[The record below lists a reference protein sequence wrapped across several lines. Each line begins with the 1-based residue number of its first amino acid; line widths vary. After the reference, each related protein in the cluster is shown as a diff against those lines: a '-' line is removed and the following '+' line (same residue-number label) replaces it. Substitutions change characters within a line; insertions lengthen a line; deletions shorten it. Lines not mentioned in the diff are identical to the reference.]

1 MNYKVIFNA
10 LIIIFIVH
18 LVIQNIN
25 HTEVINLS
33 NLTERFSGE
42 ESHVNDDT
50 NNRNTNKG
58 DVNKN
63 TNDTQDTDNS
73 DEPDVNEAFENN
85 ELKNELLDYAKSFKI
100 DSNTGVLP
108 GNYFE
113 NNENVPNFESNVAD
127 VSKFYKNNYDSLDKN
142 ELINTNTSNKLVNEL
157 NCTDKQVNTSNNQ
170 PDYWAYQNE
179 LPMNGGEIGGVV
191 GFNNLEGQYGIYDDS
206 DLNQKNCK
214 LDGMENHLNSN
225 DLRKPDIFN

>member
-25 HTEVINLS
+25 YNEVINLS
-33 NLTERFSGE
+33 NLTERFSE
-42 ESHVNDDT
+42 QDDSNTIQVTQNNDDANNDDT
-50 NNRNTNKG
+50 NDANDNT
-58 DVNKN
+58 
-63 TNDTQDTDNS
+63 

-113 NNENVPNFESNVAD
+113 NNENVPNFESNVANI
-127 VSKFYKNNYDSLDKN
+127 SKFYKNNYDSLEKN
-142 ELINTNTSNKLVNEL
+142 ELINMNTSNKQVNEL
-157 NCTDKQVNTSNNQ
+157 NCTDRQVNTSNNQ
-170 PDYWAYQNE
+170 PDYWTYQNE
-179 LPMNGGEIGGVV
+179 LPMNGGEIGGIV

-225 DLRKPDIFN
+225 DLRKPDIVN

>member
-18 LVIQNIN
+18 LIIQNIN
-25 HTEVINLS
+25 HNEVINLS

-42 ESHVNDDT
+42 ESHENSDKNEGNGNKDT
-50 NNRNTNKG
+50 NKE
-58 DVNKN
+58 
-63 TNDTQDTDNS
+63 TNDSDVS
-73 DEPDVNEAFENN
+73 EPDEPDVNEAFENN

-127 VSKFYKNNYDSLDKN
+127 VSKFYKNNYDSLEKN
-142 ELINTNTSNKLVNEL
+142 ELINMNTSNKQVNEL
-157 NCTDKQVNTSNNQ
+157 NCTDRQVNTSNNQ

-179 LPMNGGEIGGVV
+179 LPMNGGEMGGIV

-225 DLRKPDIFN
+225 DLRKPDIVN

>member
-1 MNYKVIFNA
+1 MNYKVIFNT

-25 HTEVINLS
+25 HSEVINLS

-42 ESHVNDDT
+42 ENNLENDNNNNNRDVEKDTKDEDT
-50 NNRNTNKG
+50 NT
-58 DVNKN
+58 
-63 TNDTQDTDNS
+63 

-100 DSNTGVLP
+100 ESNNGILP

-113 NNENVPNFESNVAD
+113 NNENVPNFESNVAN

-157 NCTDKQVNTSNNQ
+157 NCTDKQVNTSKNQ

-225 DLRKPDIFN
+225 DLRKPDIVN

>member
-1 MNYKVIFNA
+1 MNYKVIFNT

-25 HTEVINLS
+25 HSEVINLS

-42 ESHVNDDT
+42 ENNLENDNNNNGDVEKDTKDEDT
-50 NNRNTNKG
+50 NT
-58 DVNKN
+58 
-63 TNDTQDTDNS
+63 

-100 DSNTGVLP
+100 ESNNGILP

-113 NNENVPNFESNVAD
+113 NNENVPNFESNVAN

-225 DLRKPDIFN
+225 DLRKPDIVN

>member
-25 HTEVINLS
+25 HSEIINLS

-42 ESHVNDDT
+42 ESHEDS
-50 NNRNTNKG
+50 NTNEE
-58 DVNKN
+58 DVNKE
-63 TNDTQDTDNS
+63 TNDS
-73 DEPDVNEAFENN
+73 DVNEPDVPDVNEAFENN

-100 DSNTGVLP
+100 ESNTGVLP

-127 VSKFYKNNYDSLDKN
+127 ISKFYKNNYDSLDKN
-142 ELINTNTSNKLVNEL
+142 ELINMNTSNKQVNEL
-157 NCTDKQVNTSNNQ
+157 NCTDRQVNTSNNQ

-179 LPMNGGEIGGVV
+179 LPMNGGEMGGIV

-225 DLRKPDIFN
+225 DLRKPDIVN

>member
-25 HTEVINLS
+25 HNEIINLS
-33 NLTERFSGE
+33 NLTERFSE
-42 ESHVNDDT
+42 QDDTKTSQVEQNSDDT
-50 NNRNTNKG
+50 NDEK
-58 DVNKN
+58 D
-63 TNDTQDTDNS
+63 DA

-100 DSNTGVLP
+100 DSNTGILP

-127 VSKFYKNNYDSLDKN
+127 VSKFYKNNYDSLEKN
-142 ELINTNTSNKLVNEL
+142 ELINMNTSNKQVNEL
-157 NCTDKQVNTSNNQ
+157 NCTDRQVNTSNNQ

-179 LPMNGGEIGGVV
+179 LPMNGGEMGGIV

-225 DLRKPDIFN
+225 DLRKPDIVN

>member
-1 MNYKVIFNA
+1 MNYKVIFNT

-25 HTEVINLS
+25 HSEVINLS

-42 ESHVNDDT
+42 ENNLENDNNNNNGDVEKDTKDEDT
-50 NNRNTNKG
+50 NT
-58 DVNKN
+58 
-63 TNDTQDTDNS
+63 

-100 DSNTGVLP
+100 ESNNGILP

-113 NNENVPNFESNVAD
+113 NNENVPNFESNVAN

-225 DLRKPDIFN
+225 DLRKPDIVN

>member
-18 LVIQNIN
+18 IVIQNIN
-25 HTEVINLS
+25 YNEVINLS

-42 ESHVNDDT
+42 ESHENSDKNEGV
-50 NNRNTNKG
+50 
-58 DVNKN
+58 VNK
-63 TNDTQDTDNS
+63 DNNNS
-73 DEPDVNEAFENN
+73 DVSEPDEPDVNEAFENN

-100 DSNTGVLP
+100 DTNTGVLP

-113 NNENVPNFESNVAD
+113 NNENVPNFESNVVD
-127 VSKFYKNNYDSLDKN
+127 VSKFYKNNYDSLEKN
-142 ELINTNTSNKLVNEL
+142 ELINTNTSNKQVNEL
-157 NCTDKQVNTSNNQ
+157 NCTDRQVNSSNNQ

-191 GFNNLEGQYGIYDDS
+191 GFNNLEGQYGIYDDN